1 MFAINTFETAS
12 TCASCLS
19 ASLCLQLSIRSTG
32 HPRLR
37 MQRGAQYAWYVLRC
51 GRPVWLICWP
61 AVTLARRA
69 PFLWC
74 TLTTPGRLLQ
84 ASSPAD
90 GPALGSVNSSVWQIG
105 GNASL
110 VSVSLDSLQQST
122 TVSSLP
128 TFFSEAPSHPGA
140 KRRLLQGCSCVAC
153 SNTQRIPAQASYTL
167 TFSSANVIDVNIQ
180 STDVR
185 RAGKLRMLLMHRSQ
199 HNLTLAG
206 AGVRFLLST

>member
-1 MFAINTFETAS
+1 MLGMCFVVVGSLVFLL
-12 TCASCLS
+12 ASCCPC
-19 ASLCLQLSIRSTG
+19 AADTF
-32 HPRLR
+32 
-37 MQRGAQYAWYVLRC
+37 
-51 GRPVWLICWP
+51 PVH
-61 AVTLARRA
+61 A
-69 PFLWC
+69 PNSRK
-74 TLTTPGRLLQ
+74 TLQ

-110 VSVSLDSLQQST
+110 VSVSLDGLQQST

-128 TFFSEAPSHPGA
+128 TSFSEAPSHPGA

-167 TFSSANVIDVNIQ
+167 TFSSANVVDLNIQ

-185 RAGKLRMLLMHRSQ
+185 RAGKLRMLLMH
-199 HNLTLAG
+199 
-206 AGVRFLLST
+206 